1 MSFKKYQE
9 YFVKVLF
16 IENIAKNFNDIIR
29 EFSKNYKNNFISTQK
44 EVNDI
49 KYLTIGK
56 NNNLDF
62 FQLCNTLKIDD
73 NKKLEVT
80 EITQNYSL
88 INYINFKIF

>member
-29 EFSKNYKNNFISTQK
+29 EFSKNYKNNFILTQK